1 MMTSFVVRAFKK
13 GTFYRKTL
21 QVQIEIIATLAA
33 IKVLFNSPLFV
44 LILDL
49 PNKSDLILVSPS
61 KPIPAVFNITMSFL
75 RHGLLFVSLILIYI
89 DMFIRLFTQEI
100 EKNAN
105 ELITEEEREKR
116 KVEKR
121 RAKKKVN
128 TFNSI

>member
-1 MMTSFVVRAFKK
+1 
-13 GTFYRKTL
+13 
-21 QVQIEIIATLAA
+21 
-33 IKVLFNSPLFV
+33 
-44 LILDL
+44 
-49 PNKSDLILVSPS
+49 
-61 KPIPAVFNITMSFL
+61 MSFL

-116 KVEKR
+116 KAEKR

>member
-1 MMTSFVVRAFKK
+1 
-13 GTFYRKTL
+13 
-21 QVQIEIIATLAA
+21 
-33 IKVLFNSPLFV
+33 
-44 LILDL
+44 
-49 PNKSDLILVSPS
+49 
-61 KPIPAVFNITMSFL
+61 
-75 RHGLLFVSLILIYI
+75 
-89 DMFIRLFTQEI
+89 MFIRLFTQEI

>member
-1 MMTSFVVRAFKK
+1 MLEWKK
-13 GTFYRKTL
+13 KDG
-21 QVQIEIIATLAA
+21 Q
-33 IKVLFNSPLFV
+33 
-44 LILDL
+44 
-49 PNKSDLILVSPS
+49 
-61 KPIPAVFNITMSFL
+61 
-75 RHGLLFVSLILIYI
+75 
-89 DMFIRLFTQEI
+89 I

>member
-1 MMTSFVVRAFKK
+1 MVCCVCVS
-13 GTFYRKTL
+13 Y
-21 QVQIEIIATLAA
+21 
-33 IKVLFNSPLFV
+33 IKE
-44 LILDL
+44 
-49 PNKSDLILVSPS
+49 
-61 KPIPAVFNITMSFL
+61 
-75 RHGLLFVSLILIYI
+75 IYI
-89 DMFIRLFTQEI
+89 YLFIRLFTQEI